1 MVDADKTAA
10 RYRLSFRPGSVAY
23 VAMWPAFNTGPR
35 GMAQRSGLFLR
46 NFFSS
51 LNFEPNLFF
60 LSRLQN
66 HPFSLLKLTK
76 PFI

>member
-46 NFFSS
+46 NFF
-51 LNFEPNLFF
+51 F
-60 LSRLQN
+60 LSQ
-66 HPFSLLKLTK
+66 F
-76 PFI
+76 